1 MMSSTDLTLYE
12 QLVLLA
18 LESTSAE
25 YPVTIKKKYLEIGVA
40 GAILLLL
47 LRSGRVTFQR
57 GGFQVRG
64 QLSVGDRE
72 VDDVLKDLENK
83 ADPFKPLRIGK
94 WLKRAAKPT
103 LQNAVVSGLVNKK
116 ILARKKNRLFIVTPE
131 ARDEIVQRLS
141 AAIREKERADE
152 QTAALASLAHATM
165 CLDKMEFS
173 DELKNHKKQLNAL
186 GEQTGPVIPAVRTAV
201 AERKLINSVLNGA
214 ALVASSS
221 AVLLLA
227 RACSS

>member
-1 MMSSTDLTLYE
+1 MMSHADLTLYE

-64 QLSVGDRE
+64 QLSVGVRE
-72 VDDVLKDLENK
+72 VDDFLKGLENK
-83 ADPFKPLRIGK
+83 ADPFKPLSIGK
-94 WLKRAAKPT
+94 WLKRAAKPK
-103 LQNAVVSGLVNKK
+103 LKNAAISGLVDKN
-116 ILARKKNRLFIVTPE
+116 ILARKKRKLFIRKPE
-131 ARDEIVQRLS
+131 LREEIVHRLNE
-141 AAIREKERADE
+141 AIRGKEGADE
-152 QTAALASLAHATM
+152 KTAALASLAHAAE
-165 CLDKMEFS
+165 CLNWLEFS
-173 DELKNHKKQLNAL
+173 DKPKNHKTRLNELGKQS
-186 GEQTGPVIPAVRTAV
+186 GPVIPAVRTAV
-201 AERKLINSVLNGA
+201 AERKLVNSVLNAIG
-214 ALVASSS
+214 LVASSS
-221 AVLLLA
+221 IALLLA

>member
-18 LESTSAE
+18 LESASAE

-72 VDDVLKDLENK
+72 VDDFLKGLENK

-94 WLKRAAKPT
+94 WLKRAAKPKLNNT
-103 LQNAVVSGLVNKK
+103 AISGLVNKN
-116 ILARKKNRLFIVTPE
+116 ILARKKRKLLILKPE
-131 ARDEIVQRLS
+131 LREEIVHRLNE
-141 AAIREKERADE
+141 AIRGKEGADE
-152 QTAALASLAHATM
+152 KTAALASLAHAAE
-165 CLDKMEFS
+165 CLDWLEFG
-173 DELKNHKKQLNAL
+173 DKPKNHKTRLNEL
-186 GEQTGPVIPAVRTAV
+186 SKHSGPVIPAVRTAV
-201 AERKLINSVLNGA
+201 AKRKLVNSVLNAIG
-214 ALVASSS
+214 LVASSS
-221 AVLLLA
+221 IALLFA